1 MQEEEEGQ
9 QTTHKEKKSRS
20 SWLKRLP
27 GRSSHSVS
35 SSSSSVEISGP
46 LPSPHSAPAGSST
59 SSTSSTTPSPRQPS
73 PRGHSG
79 SGGSATLLPSGGRVS
94 NLPFGDDVR
103 RELEAKTTGH
113 HHSDHSSSPTAA
125 PTTTT
130 ASGASGSLDE
140 IEARLNRLK
149 FGGSD
154 GGGGGGG
161 RRDGSKSYRVS
172 QLLAWEEVN
181 GHIVTST
188 GRSQSDPSPPPTH
201 RPKAKKY
208 FEEVAQLQRVRDN
221 YVRHALPLLE
231 AKTKVSTPT
240 RIAHAHAHTPQTPH
254 ADSVRSHFGVINRS
268 SSR

>member
-1 MQEEEEGQ
+1 M
-9 QTTHKEKKSRS
+9 
-20 SWLKRLP
+20 
-27 GRSSHSVS
+27 
-35 SSSSSVEISGP
+35 
-46 LPSPHSAPAGSST
+46 
-59 SSTSSTTPSPRQPS
+59 
-73 PRGHSG
+73 
-79 SGGSATLLPSGGRVS
+79 S

-103 RELEAKTTGH
+103 RELEAKTAGGH
-113 HHSDHSSSPTAA
+113 HHHHHSNHSSSSSS
-125 PTTTT
+125 TTTG
-130 ASGASGSLDE
+130 GASGSLDE

-154 GGGGGGG
+154 GDGGGGGGGSG

-181 GHIVTST
+181 GHIVTSA
-188 GRSQSDPSPPPTH
+188 GRSDPSPPPTH

-231 AKTKVSTPT
+231 AKTKVSHTHPPHHT
-240 RIAHAHAHTPQTPH
+240 THARIAHGQREG
-254 ADSVRSHFGVINRS
+254 SLGVINRS

>member
-1 MQEEEEGQ
+1 
-9 QTTHKEKKSRS
+9 
-20 SWLKRLP
+20 
-27 GRSSHSVS
+27 
-35 SSSSSVEISGP
+35 
-46 LPSPHSAPAGSST
+46 
-59 SSTSSTTPSPRQPS
+59 
-73 PRGHSG
+73 
-79 SGGSATLLPSGGRVS
+79 VS

-103 RELEAKTTGH
+103 RELEAKTTGGHH
-113 HHSDHSSSPTAA
+113 HHSDHSSSS
-125 PTTTT
+125 TTTT
-130 ASGASGSLDE
+130 GGASGSLDE

-154 GGGGGGG
+154 GDGGGGGGGSG

-188 GRSQSDPSPPPTH
+188 GRSRSDPSPPPTH

-231 AKTKVSTPT
+231 AKTKVSTHT
-240 RIAHAHAHTPQTPH
+240 HTAHARIAHGQREGSLGAT
-254 ADSVRSHFGVINRS
+254 NRS